1 MIKRGFSIITL
12 IPRNH
17 RIRLLVGVFLA
28 GLFCI
33 HCTHSEAVKS
43 ADEKVVQISGRSIG
57 SNSPEVLEKID
68 KLAKSNHVALL
79 EYCLDNYEGRYADY
93 TCTFIKQERMGGK
106 LGAPQVVEVKFMED
120 PFSVFMKWVENI
132 PMAERILY
140 VEGEYDNKMLIKL
153 KSSFLRM
160 LAGTVKRDPAGKEV
174 MEKTRRPV
182 TMFGF
187 KRAMKGLLDVYS
199 KAAER
204 GDLKQSFG
212 GYVKINGREA
222 VVLVRNLPPEKDYET
237 AETRTYI
244 DLQYLVP
251 IKIEGTNWD
260 GQLTG
265 KYVYRDINFNVGL
278 TQDDFLPEACGIE
291 EPR

>member
-1 MIKRGFSIITL
+1 MIKSGLSKLTL

-33 HCTHSEAVKS
+33 HCTHSEAVKNPR
-43 ADEKVVQISGRSIG
+43 EKVVHVSGKEVG
-57 SNSPEVLEKID
+57 GNSPGVIK
-68 KLAKSNHVALL
+68 KVVALAKSDHMALL
-79 EYCLDNYEGRYADY
+79 EYCLKNYERSYADY
-93 TCTFIKQERMGGK
+93 TCTFVKQERMAGK
-106 LGAPQVVEVKFMED
+106 LGAPQVVEVKFMDD
-120 PFSVFMKWVENI
+120 PFSVYMKWVRNI
-132 PMAERILY
+132 PAAERILY
-140 VEGEYDNKMLIKL
+140 VEGKYNNKMLIKL
-153 KSSFLRM
+153 KSSFLNI
-160 LAGTVKRDPAGKEV
+160 LAGTVTREPDSKEV

-187 KRAMKGLLDVYS
+187 KRALKSLLDVYS

-204 GDLKQSFG
+204 NDLTQSFG
-212 GYVKINGREA
+212 GYVKLNGRDA
-222 VVLVRNLPPEKDYET
+222 IVIVRKLPPEKDYET
-237 AETRTYI
+237 AVTRTYI

-251 IKIEGTNWD
+251 VKIEGTNWD

-265 KYVYRDINFNVGL
+265 TYIYKDIKFNVGL
-278 TQDDFLPEACGIE
+278 NEDDFLPEACGMK